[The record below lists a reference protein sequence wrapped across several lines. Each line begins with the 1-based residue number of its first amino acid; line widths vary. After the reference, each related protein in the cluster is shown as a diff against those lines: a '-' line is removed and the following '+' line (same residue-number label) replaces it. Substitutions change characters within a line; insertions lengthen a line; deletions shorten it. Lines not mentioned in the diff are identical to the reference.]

1 MSHAEQARS
10 YMMKRDEYTDLLAK
24 LNLDPHNH
32 NLSAGELNAE
42 SELLDKIRDTDNQ
55 MKRHL
60 EAAAKEEAAMR
71 VASPLQLMGTT
82 RKFDSKENRMAAVIP
97 GELLARSLEI
107 ARDVTTPSTGKA
119 FSPEDMAKKFVDLL
133 APQSVVM
140 TSGVTRVQTNAE
152 TYSFPT
158 IRSDFTAG
166 FVGELDDLP
175 TGGFGAEP
183 LKVTPKKIAAADMLA
198 NELVE
203 DGGAAFMD
211 PVAKSLMRSVSLGFD
226 REALVGT
233 GANKGFVGIANMPGI
248 QRHAVTGE
256 FKDLDPFIAAF
267 GKLEAV
273 NSKATAVVMH
283 PTVWAGIMA
292 LRETSGSLK
301 PLLSESAGSPTA
313 GVQRSILGVP
323 VWISSFMPLT
333 DVLTYEADQIFAVWR
348 KDAGFQISDQF
359 GFMKDGTAVRAI
371 ARAAI
376 AVPNAASVCKIT
388 LSA

>member
-1 MSHAEQARS
+1 MNHAEIANDAMEKREVAANKLRKFSTQTQNRS
-10 YMMKRDEYTDLLAK
+10 LTPDERKQETALLDEIAEYDTTTKRHITAAAVEDEAMRVNSPLQEMGVKRDFAATRGNVNTAT
-24 LNLDPHNH
+24 
-32 NLSAGELNAE
+32 AGELL
-42 SELLDKIRDTDNQ
+42 SRSIQ
-55 MKRHL
+55 
-60 EAAAKEEAAMR
+60 AAR
-71 VASPLQLMGTT
+71 G
-82 RKFDSKENRMAAVIP
+82 
-97 GELLARSLEI
+97 
-107 ARDVTTPSTGKA
+107 VTTAATGKA
-119 FSPEDMAKKFVDLL
+119 FSPEEMANKFVDLL

-140 TSGVTRVQTNAE
+140 TSGVNRVQTNAE
-152 TYSFPT
+152 TYSFPVV
-158 IRSDFTAG
+158 RSDFTAG
-166 FVGELDDLP
+166 FIGELDDLP

-183 LKVTPKKIAAADMLA
+183 LKVTPRKIAAADMLA

-203 DGGAAFMD
+203 DGGSAFMN

-233 GANKGFVGIANMPGI
+233 GANKGFVGIANTPGI
-248 QRHAVTGE
+248 QTHEVKGG
-256 FKDLDPFIAAF
+256 FKDLDAFVAAF

-283 PTVWAGIMA
+283 PTTWAGLMA

-323 VWISSFMPLT
+323 VWISSFMPNT
-333 DVLTYEADQIFAVWR
+333 DVLAYEADQIFAVWR

-359 GFMKDGTAVRAI
+359 GFLKDGTAVRAI
-371 ARAAI
+371 ARATI
-376 AVPNAASVCKIT
+376 AVPNAAAVCKIT